1 MKSIIL
7 IFLFLV
13 IATIVFLNLKGR
25 KKEVWETTP
34 GGPYTVIIS
43 EDGLACEHPKRK
55 RESIRWNQI
64 TEIRL
69 VTTDEGPLQP
79 DEWYLFLGGEIG
91 CSIPSEAK
99 GFDQLWDVFKT
110 RFPDINYEEIIKAS
124 TDNAEITLWKK

>member
-1 MKSIIL
+1 M
-7 IFLFLV
+7 IF
-13 IATIVFLNLKGR
+13 KGR

-43 EDGLACEHPKRK
+43 EDGIACEHPKRK

-79 DEWYLFLGGEIG
+79 DEWYLFLGNEIG
-91 CSIPSEAK
+91 CSVPSEAK
-99 GFDQLWDVFKT
+99 GFDQLWDVFET
-110 RFPDINYEEIIKAS
+110 RFPGLYYEEMIKAG
-124 TDNAEITLWKK
+124 TDNAQKTIWKK